1 VIPAAVA
8 TSAKEPAAAKE
19 LLKFLATPAAIKVIK
34 AKGLEP
40 G

>member
-1 VIPAAVA
+1 MMGIHAQ
-8 TSAKEPAAAKE
+8 AKEPAAARA
-19 LLKFLATPAAIKVIK
+19 LIQYLQTPAAAARLK